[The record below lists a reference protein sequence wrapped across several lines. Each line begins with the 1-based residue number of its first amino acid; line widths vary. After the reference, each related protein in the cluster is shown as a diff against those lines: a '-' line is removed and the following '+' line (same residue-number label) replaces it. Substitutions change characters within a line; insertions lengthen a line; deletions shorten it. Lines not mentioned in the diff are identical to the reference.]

1 MKSFLVALGI
11 ASALFAAPA
20 VAVSGGELG
29 TLERGPWACEMPGD
43 ATTTA
48 GVAMPAA
55 DFEITNDSTYQ
66 VSDGRGTYLR
76 TGDDV
81 RMTSGPRK
89 GERYT
94 VQSEHFLRKVGGNG
108 KDSGLRC
115 IRLWRCFS
123 RRSHP

>member
-1 MKSFLVALGI
+1 
-11 ASALFAAPA
+11 
-20 VAVSGGELG
+20 
-29 TLERGPWACEMPGD
+29 
-43 ATTTA
+43 
-48 GVAMPAA
+48 MPAA

-115 IRLWRCFS
+115 IRLGEAGSLTGRPARNCGKAKEEAQQDTES
-123 RRSHP
+123 DRLATNCTAAPDQAKS